1 MKKIEIGDVVMVD
14 NEFRCEVITIFTEDN
29 VKLYEC
35 KPLEF
40 DSFTRFLTIDRL
52 EKEEKEDE

>member
-1 MKKIEIGDVVMVD
+1 MKKIKTGDVVIVD
-14 NEFRCEVITIFTEDN
+14 NKFRCEVIDIFTEDN
-29 VKLYEC
+29 IKLYEC

-40 DSFTRFLTIDRL
+40 DGFTRFLTIDKL